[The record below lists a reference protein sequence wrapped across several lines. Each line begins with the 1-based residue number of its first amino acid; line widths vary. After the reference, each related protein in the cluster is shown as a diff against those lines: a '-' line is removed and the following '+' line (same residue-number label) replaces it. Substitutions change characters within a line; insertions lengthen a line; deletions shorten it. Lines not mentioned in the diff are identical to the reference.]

1 MKDGANQDQRP
12 ASFAGSLEAV
22 IIGGHSYT
30 KHPQHWY
37 HDGSFGF
44 LVEDT
49 AFLLHGSVL
58 SGKSAVM
65 ADLLSLPQPSMS
77 LNASNDGILGDMVLN
92 GVPFVALH
100 DRALDFSNV
109 LDFIYPKTLPL
120 ARTNHLDADE
130 LMGIVRFAGKY
141 LIDDLKD
148 WAVMELS
155 DNHLI
160 LPQDHSS
167 KYYLD
172 RHYSNPNFCVGVI
185 EFARECSLP
194 GFLPFAFYALA
205 TQDWNRRQ
213 AEDILCLDQLSVDD
227 RHRIQ
232 CGRIA
237 LTRAV
242 VEKGC
247 QRPEYGIARDHCEAE
262 GCQRGQDI
270 SLWTNPSGVWN
281 ELLLHPIEELEM
293 RIGYQNGGFCDDC
306 IDEMQN
312 EAQVIRDDL
321 VSRLFEFFKLE

>member
-1 MKDGANQDQRP
+1 MINGANQSQSP
-12 ASFAGSLEAV
+12 APSLGVPETVV
-22 IIGGHSYT
+22 INGHLYA
-30 KHPQHWY
+30 KHRQHWY
-37 HDGSFGF
+37 YDGSFGF

-58 SGKSAVM
+58 SVKSPVM
-65 ADLLSLPQPSMS
+65 ADLLSLPQPDTS
-77 LNASNDGILGDMVLN
+77 LDDDQSLGDITFN
-92 GVPFVALH
+92 GIPFVELH
-100 DRALDFSNV
+100 DRAMDFGNV

-120 ARTNHLDADE
+120 VRTTHLDADD

-155 DNHLI
+155 ENHLI
-160 LPQDHSS
+160 LPHDSSS

-172 RHYSNPNFCVGVI
+172 RHYSSPDFCVRVI
-185 EFARECSLP
+185 QFARECSLP

-205 TQDWNRRQ
+205 TEDWDRRQ
-213 AEDILCLDQLSVDD
+213 PEDILSLDQLSMED

-232 CGRIA
+232 YGRIL
-237 LTRAV
+237 LTKAV

-247 QRPEYGIARDHCEAE
+247 QRPEYGIAREFCPSA
-262 GCQRGQDI
+262 GCRKGHDI
-270 SLWTNPSGVWN
+270 SQWTSPGVVWN

-293 RIGYQNGGFCDDC
+293 RIGYQNGLFCDDC

-312 EAQVIRDDL
+312 EAQVVRDDL
-321 VSRLFEFFKLE
+321 VSRFSEFFKLE